1 MPGLAS
7 QLNDDIAE
15 LVESVRAS
23 LVRIGAGGR
32 GNGAGTIWHAD
43 GLILSNAHVAQGKR
57 IQVTLSDGRSLPASI
72 LARDEHLDIAALA
85 VNATGL
91 PTIPLGDSKRLRAGQ
106 LVLALGHPWGVS
118 GAATAGVVI
127 GVGSQWPE
135 LPSSKRDWI
144 VASLNLRPCNSGGAL
159 VDAHGRLV
167 GINTLVTGPQVGMA
181 VPVHAAKRFLRE
193 ALDSKTDTA

>member
-1 MPGLAS
+1 MPSLAS

-23 LVRIGAGGR
+23 LVRIGVGGR

-43 GLILSNAHVAQGKR
+43 GLILSNAHVAQGKW

-85 VNATGL
+85 VNAKGL
-91 PTIPLGDSKRLRAGQ
+91 PTIPLGDSKRLHAGQ

-144 VASLNLRPCNSGGAL
+144 VASLNLRPGNSGGAL

-167 GINTLVTGPQVGMA
+167 GINTLVTGPQVEMA

-193 ALDSKTDTA
+193 ALDS